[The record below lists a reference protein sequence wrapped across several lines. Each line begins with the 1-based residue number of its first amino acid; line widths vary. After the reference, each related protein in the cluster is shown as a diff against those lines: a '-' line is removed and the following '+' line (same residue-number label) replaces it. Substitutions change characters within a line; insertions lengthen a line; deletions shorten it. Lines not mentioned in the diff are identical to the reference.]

1 MNKKYWTGLDE
12 LQNTSAFQEAISNE
26 FAKEQNVTDFLSDSK
41 LKETNTGRRDF
52 LKFMGF
58 SVAAATLAA
67 CETPVVKSIPYV
79 VKPEEI
85 TPGIANYY
93 ASTYY
98 DGNDY
103 GNILVKTREGRP
115 IFIKG
120 NKDLGIAKGAIGSRI
135 NASVIGLYDEARL
148 KGPKKGGN
156 DIGWDALDS
165 EMKAALGAAAN
176 IRILSNTI
184 ISPSTNRAIAD
195 LTAKYASKVQHIQ
208 YDAISYS
215 GITKANQSTF
225 NKAVVPNYDFSKAEV
240 IVSIAADFLGTWI
253 SPDAFQVG
261 YVDGRRPENGGMS
274 KHYQFESVMSLSGSN
289 ADYRIPVKPSQEG
302 AVAAAIY
309 NAITGGAAIAVDG
322 VEAAVISKIASELKA
337 AAGKS
342 LVVAGSNDANVQLI
356 VNGINQALSNYGS
369 TIDIN
374 NPLNMFQGSDAA
386 LAALVDQMNGGGVDV
401 LIVYG
406 TNPSYS
412 WYDREKF
419 NAGLQKVKTSVC
431 FNLYADETA
440 SRCTYMA
447 PDNHYLES
455 WNDYAPMNGRI
466 DLAQPTIS
474 ALYNTRQAQESLLRW
489 ADNGASYYDYIRTT
503 HNGTYTS
510 AMMKTDNNWNMALHN
525 GTFSATLPAAVM
537 AAPAVSAEAHTE
549 GAEGHAAEAHA
560 EMPAANAVIAPV
572 APVSIAM
579 PVGMNLADAIAAVT
593 SVKGGEWELALY
605 QKVTIGAGNQANNPY
620 LQETPDPITKVTWD
634 NYVTMAPADAAE
646 LGYNTL
652 LGQDDAASV
661 VKVTV
666 NGKELTLPVFPAPG
680 QKRKTIGIALGYGRG
695 ENNEEIGKSAYQ
707 SNIDGEHVVSEDGG
721 KRETIGKNA
730 FGLAT
735 MSNGAPVY
743 AAYNVQIADAGTTYF
758 LASTQMH
765 NTVMGRD
772 SVVKE
777 TTLAT
782 FLKEKEAKKGTAS
795 YNLVPSLVVH
805 EDVNGD
811 GAINALDKKPTRE
824 IDLWAEHPVENVGH
838 RWGLTIDL
846 GACTGCGSCITACHT
861 ENNVPVVGKDEVLK
875 HRDMHWLRIDRY
887 FSSDFPTVEET
898 SEKKGLGTIA
908 AYRDMENAAEN
919 PRTVHMPMMC
929 QHCNHAP
936 CETVCPVA
944 ATVHSN
950 EGLNNMAYN
959 RCIGTRYCANNCP
972 YKVRRF
978 NWFNYVTNEKF
989 ANFNPSQ
996 GELSRMVL
1004 NPDVTVRTRGVM
1016 EKCSMCQQ
1024 RIQEGKL
1031 AAKKAG
1037 KPVEDGSVN
1046 TACAEA
1052 CATGAIVFG
1061 DLNDTNSLNAKRS
1074 MSVRSYH
1081 SLEEV
1086 GIQPNVFYMTKVRN
1100 IEENEA

>member
-1 MNKKYWTGLDE
+1 MGMNKKYWTGLDE
-12 LQNTSAFQEAISNE
+12 LNNTPAFQEAISNE
-26 FAKEQNVTDFLSDSK
+26 FNNTERVEDFLSNDK
-41 LKETNTGRRDF
+41 LKETSTGRRDF

-120 NKDLGIAKGAIGSRI
+120 NRDLGLAKGNIGSRV
-135 NASVIGLYDEARL
+135 NASVIGLYDGARL
-148 KGPKKGGN
+148 KGPKKGGS
-156 DIGWDALDS
+156 DIEWMNFDG
-165 EMKAALGAAAN
+165 EMKTALTAASS

-184 ISPSTNRAIAD
+184 ISPSTQRAINEFS
-195 LTAKYASKVQHIQ
+195 AKYAGKVKHVQ

-215 GITKANQSTF
+215 GITKANMNSF
-225 NKAVVPNYDFSKAEV
+225 GKAVVPSYDFAKAEV
-240 IVSIAADFLGTWI
+240 IVGIAADFLGTWVTP
-253 SPDAFQVG
+253 SVYQVG
-261 YVDGRRPENGGMS
+261 YSDGRNVDSGKMS
-274 KHYQFESVMSLSGSN
+274 KHYQFESVMSLTGSN
-289 ADYRIPVKPSQEG
+289 CDERLPIKPSQEG
-302 AVAAAIY
+302 KVAAAIY
-309 NAITGGAAIAVDG
+309 AALTSGSAKVDG
-322 VEAAVISKIASELKA
+322 VNEKVFNQMIADLKA
-337 AAGKS
+337 SAGKS
-342 LVVAGSNDANVQLI
+342 LVVAGSNDVNVQLI
-356 VNGINQALSNYGS
+356 VNAINQTLGNYGS

-374 NPLNMFQGSDAA
+374 NPITLFRGNDAEM
-386 LAALVDQMNGGGVDV
+386 AALVDEMNAGKVDV

-406 TNPSYS
+406 SNPAYS
-412 WYDREKF
+412 WYEADKF
-419 NAGLQKVKTSVC
+419 VAGLSKVKTSVC

-447 PDNHYLES
+447 PDNHFLES
-455 WNDYAPMNGRI
+455 WNDFAPMNGRV
-466 DLAQPTIS
+466 DLAQPTIA
-474 ALYNTRQAQESLLRW
+474 ALYNTRQAQESFLRW
-489 ADNGASYYDYIRTT
+489 ADNNVSYYDYIRQT
-503 HNGTYTS
+503 HNSGYTA
-510 AMMKTDNNWNMALHN
+510 AMMNTDNNWNMAVHN
-525 GTFSATLPAAVM
+525 GTFAAAAATAATVD
-537 AAPAVSAEAHTE
+537 
-549 GAEGHAAEAHA
+549 
-560 EMPAANAVIAPV
+560 AN
-572 APVSIAM
+572 
-579 PVGMNLADAIAAVT
+579 AIAAATTTAAVST
-593 SVKGGEWELALY
+593 PSINVNDAINAVQAVKGGQWELSLY
-605 QKVTIGAGNQANNPY
+605 QKITVGAGNQANNPY

-634 NYVTMAPADAAE
+634 NYITMSPLDAEE
-646 LGYNTL
+646 LGYNIH
-652 LGQDDAASV
+652 LGQEAAATV
-661 VKVTV
+661 AKVTV

-680 QKRKTIGIALGYGRG
+680 QKRGTIGIALGYGRG
-695 ENNEEIGKSAYQ
+695 ANNEEIGNAAFQIGKH
-707 SNIDGEHVVSEDGG
+707 GEHELVDG
-721 KRETIGKNA
+721 KRVAIGKNV

-735 MSNGAPVY
+735 MSNGAAVY
-743 AAYNVQIADAGTTYF
+743 AAYSVSVDNTGEEYF
-758 LASTQMH
+758 LATTQMH

-777 TTLAT
+777 TTLKSFVA
-782 FLKEKEAKKGTAS
+782 EKDKKKGSAS
-795 YNLVPSLVVH
+795 WNLVPALVVH

-811 GAINALDKKPTRE
+811 GVINAQDKKPTKE
-824 IDLWAEHPVENVGH
+824 IDLWAAHPVEGVGH

-846 GACTGCGSCITACHT
+846 SSCLGCGACITACHT
-861 ENNVPVVGKDEVLK
+861 ENNVPVVGKDEVLR

-887 FSSDFPTVEET
+887 FSSDYASVEET
-898 SEKKGLGTIA
+898 SEAKGLGTIA

-996 GELSRMVL
+996 GETTRMVL

-1031 AAKKAG
+1031 EAKKAG
-1037 KPVEDGSVN
+1037 SPVQDGAIL

-1052 CATGAIVFG
+1052 CPTNAIVFG
-1061 DLNDTNSLNAKRS
+1061 DLNDKNSLNTKRS
-1074 MSVRSYH
+1074 ENVRSYH
-1081 SLEEV
+1081 ALEEV

-1100 IEENEA
+1100 IETEA

>member
-1 MNKKYWTGLDE
+1 MGMNKKYWTGLDE
-12 LQNTSAFQEAISNE
+12 LANTSAFQEAISTE
-26 FAKEQNVTDFLSDSK
+26 FAKEQSVSDFLSDNK

-120 NKDLGIAKGAIGSRI
+120 NKDLGIANGALSSRV
-135 NASVIGLYDEARL
+135 NASVIGLYDSARL
-148 KGPKKGGN
+148 QGPKKAGG
-156 DIGWDALDS
+156 DIDWNTLDA
-165 EMKAALGAAAN
+165 EVKGAIASAAN
-176 IRILSNTI
+176 VRIVSNTI
-184 ISPSTNRAIAD
+184 ISPSTQRAINELA
-195 LTAKYASKVQHIQ
+195 TKYAGKVQHIQ
-208 YDAISYS
+208 YDTVSYS
-215 GITKANQSTF
+215 GITQANQASF
-225 NKAVVPNYDFSKAEV
+225 GQAVVPNYNFAKAEV

-253 SPDAFQVG
+253 SPAQFQVG
-261 YVDGRRPENGGMS
+261 YSEGRRPENGGMS

-289 ADYRIPVKPSQEG
+289 SDYRFPIKPSQEG
-302 AVAAAIY
+302 MVAAAIY
-309 NAITGGAAIAVDG
+309 NGLTGGSNISVDG
-322 VEAAVISKIASELKA
+322 VDAGSIAKIVAELKA

-342 LVVAGSNDANVQLI
+342 LVVAGSNDVNVQTI
-356 VNGINQALSNYGS
+356 VNGINQALNNYGK

-374 NPLNMFQGSDAA
+374 SPLNLFKGNDASM
-386 LAALVDQMNGGGVDV
+386 AALVDQMNAGTVDV

-406 TNPSYS
+406 TNPAYS
-412 WYDREKF
+412 WYDRTKF
-419 NAGLQKVKTSVC
+419 NDGLAKVKTSVC

-440 SRCTYMA
+440 NRCTYMA
-447 PDNHYLES
+447 PDHHYLES
-455 WNDYAPMNGRI
+455 WNDFAPMGGRL
-466 DLAQPTIS
+466 DLAQPTIN
-474 ALYNTRQAQESLLRW
+474 ALYNTRQAQESFLRW
-489 ADNGASYYDYIRTT
+489 ADNTASYYDYIRAT
-503 HNGTYTS
+503 HNGGYTP
-510 AMMKTDNNWNMALHN
+510 AMMKSDSTWNMAVHN
-525 GTFSATLPAAVM
+525 GTFSASLPMAIPVAPE
-537 AAPAVSAEAHTE
+537 AAPRMADGEKPMGTE
-549 GAEGHAAEAHA
+549 TAAETLQ
-560 EMPAANAVIAPV
+560 VAPV
-572 APVSIAM
+572 APVVISA
-579 PVGMNLADAIAAVT
+579 PTVNVSAAIAAVT
-593 SVKGGEWELALY
+593 AMKVGQWELALY
-605 QKVTIGAGNQANNPY
+605 QKVTMGTGNQANNPY

-634 NYVTMAPADAAE
+634 NYVTMSPADAKEA
-646 LGYNTL
+646 GFTTL
-652 LGQDDAASV
+652 LGQDSAASV
-661 VKVTV
+661 VKVVV
-666 NGKELTLPVFPAPG
+666 NGKEKVLPVFPAPG
-680 QKRKTIGIALGYGRG
+680 QKRGTIGIALGYGRG
-695 ENNEEIGKSAYQ
+695 EGNEQIGNAAYQ
-707 SNIDGEHVVSEDGG
+707 TNLDGEHIANEDGG
-721 KRETIGKNA
+721 KRQTVGQNA
-730 FGLAT
+730 FDLVTVVNAI
-735 MSNGAPVY
+735 PVY
-743 AAYNVQIADAGTTYF
+743 AAYSVSFEGTGDSYY

-772 SVVKE
+772 AVVKE
-777 TTLAT
+777 TDLAT
-782 FLKEKEAKKGTAS
+782 FLKEKDAKKGAAS
-795 YNLVPSLVVH
+795 YNLVPALVVH
-805 EDVNGD
+805 EDINGD
-811 GAINALDKKPTRE
+811 GAINALDKKPTKE
-824 IDLWAEHPVENVGH
+824 IDMWREHPVENVGH

-846 GACTGCGSCITACHT
+846 GSCIGCGSCITACHT

-887 FSSDFPTVEET
+887 FSSDFETVEET
-898 SEKKGLGTIA
+898 SEKKELGTIA

-978 NWFNYVTNEKF
+978 NWFNYVTNDKF
-989 ANFNPSQ
+989 SNVNPSQ
-996 GELSRMVL
+996 GEMTRMVL

-1031 AAKKAG
+1031 VAKKAG
-1037 KPVEDGSVN
+1037 EPVVDGSIL

-1052 CATGAIVFG
+1052 CPTNAIVFG
-1061 DLNDTNSLNAKRS
+1061 DLNDKNSQNNKRS
-1074 MSVRSYH
+1074 QSVRSYH
-1081 SLEEV
+1081 SLEEIGV
-1086 GIQPNVFYMTKVRN
+1086 QPNVFYMTKVRN
-1100 IEENEA
+1100 IEETEA